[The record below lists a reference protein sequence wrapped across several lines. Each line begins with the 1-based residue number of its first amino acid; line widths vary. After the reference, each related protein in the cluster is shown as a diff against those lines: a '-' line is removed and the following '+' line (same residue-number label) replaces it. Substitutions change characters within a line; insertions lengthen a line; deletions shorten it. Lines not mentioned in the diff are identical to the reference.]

1 MLRGCNGCHNLWPLY
16 TPSMLSEATKR
27 NESEAM
33 SILEKT
39 FDLFFLLAGAVA
51 VVTFTL

>member
-1 MLRGCNGCHNLWPLY
+1 MLPGGNGCHTVWPLY
-16 TPSMLSEATKR
+16 TPSMLKR